1 MEIGMV
7 HKVDID
13 DEMQQAYL
21 DYAMSV
27 IVARALPDARDGL
40 KPVHRRILYAM
51 HDMGLRPDTPFKKS
65 ARIVG
70 EVLGKYHPHGDMAV
84 YDAMARMAQDFSLRY
99 LLVNGQGN
107 FGSIDGDPP
116 AAMRYTE
123 AKMAALA
130 SHMLSDIAKNTVDFS
145 DNFDSTLQEPIVL
158 PSALPNLLVNGATG
172 IAVGMA
178 TSIPPHNLGEVI
190 DAIQYLLKNWE
201 RLDDINIEDLMDFIQ
216 GPDFPTGGVILHES
230 EGDGLVSAYSTGRG
244 RVSVQAKAH
253 LEEMDRGR
261 NRIIVTELP
270 YMTNKASL
278 IERIAELVRD
288 EKIEGIVDLRD
299 ESDRQGMRI
308 VIELSK
314 NANPEDVLQN
324 LYKHTPM
331 QSTFSIIMLALVD
344 GEPRILSLKQAL
356 KVYVEH
362 RLEIVRRRSEYDLEK
377 ARQRA
382 HILEGLRVAI
392 KNLDE
397 VIDLIRRAPDVET
410 ARDRLMKRYKLSQL
424 QAQAILDMQLR
435 RLAALERK
443 KIELEYKEVIAL
455 IKELE
460 NLLRSPQKMLQVIGG
475 ELAQIKDE
483 FGDRRRTYILELK
496 NGEKRTTL
504 KSANDLVEEKQIWV
518 SVNEDN
524 LISRTLSDKQPRLSG
539 TDAPVLIVGAST
551 RDTLYLAAENGDC
564 AAIPVHALPETD
576 KPSEG
581 TPISKVSVLRPD
593 QNLAALFT
601 LPNRSQSEILDLYQ
615 SWYVLTVTRQGMV
628 KKSLI
633 SDLPGASAGSFTL
646 VKVNDE
652 DRLGWIKLSNGED
665 DILIQTAN
673 GMAIRF
679 SENDVRPMGLVAAGV
694 MGIKLQ
700 SEDTVVGV
708 EIVPEKGEVFL
719 IAENGYGKRIKTDQF
734 PKQGRYGQGVQS
746 WKLAQNIKVAGMVTG
761 KGTDRAIVF
770 LRKLAPKSIRLDSAP
785 LQTRA
790 ARGKSVQEIKEGDLI
805 ISLTLPWTTPRP
817 TPKQSTKSS
826 TSRSKKTS
834 SKTASKSTRSTQ
846 PNKTRAVK
854 TTTKAPSGK
863 INASKTNPAAKSS
876 SVKKPRTKS

>member
-7 HKVDID
+7 QKINID

-99 LLVNGQGN
+99 LLVDGQGN
-107 FGSIDGDPP
+107 FGSVDGDPP

-123 AKMAALA
+123 AKMAPLA
-130 SHMLSDIAKNTVDFS
+130 SYMLSDIAKNTVDFS
-145 DNFDSTLQEPIVL
+145 DNFDNTMQEPTVL
-158 PSALPNLLVNGATG
+158 PAALPNLLVNGATG

-178 TSIPPHNLGEVI
+178 TSIPPHNLIEVI
-190 DAIQYLLKNWE
+190 DAIQYLLQNWGKLE
-201 RLDDINIEDLMDFIQ
+201 DISVEDLMRFIK

-230 EGDGLVSAYSTGRG
+230 AGDGLVSAYSTGRG

-261 NRIIVTELP
+261 SRIIVTELP
-270 YMTNKASL
+270 YMTNKSSL
-278 IERIAELVRD
+278 IERIAELARD
-288 EKIEGIVDLRD
+288 EKLEGLVDLRD

-314 NANPEDVLQN
+314 NANPEAVLQN

-331 QSTFSIIMLALVD
+331 QSTFSMIMLALVD
-344 GEPRILSLKQAL
+344 GEPRMLSLKQIL
-356 KVYVEH
+356 RVYIEH
-362 RLEIVRRRSEYDLEK
+362 RLEIVRRRSEHDLDK

-382 HILEGLRVAI
+382 HILEGLRIALN
-392 KNLDE
+392 NLDE
-397 VIDLIRRAPDVET
+397 VISIIRKAPDAET
-410 ARDRLMKRYKLSQL
+410 ARDRLIKRFKLSQV

-443 KIELEYKEVIAL
+443 KIELEYKEITTF

-460 NLLRSPQKMLQVIGG
+460 GLLRSPQKMRQVIGE
-475 ELAQIKDE
+475 ELSAIKE
-483 FGDRRRTYILELK
+483 QFGDRRRTYILELK
-496 NGEKRTTL
+496 EGEKRSTL
-504 KSANDLVEEKQIWV
+504 KSASELVEEKSIWV
-518 SVNEDN
+518 SVNEDG
-524 LISRTLSDKQPRLSG
+524 LISRSLSEKQPRLSG
-539 TDAPVLIVGAST
+539 GDAPVLIVSANT
-551 RDTLYLAAENGDC
+551 RDTLYMVTDTGES
-564 AAIPVHALPETD
+564 AAIPVHALQETD

-581 TPISKVSVLRPD
+581 TPIAKVSVLRPD
-593 QNLAALFT
+593 HNLVALFT
-601 LPNRSQSEILDLYQ
+601 LPSRSQSENLERYQ
-615 SWYVLTVTRQGMV
+615 DWHVLSVTQQGMI

-633 SDLPGASAGSFTL
+633 VDLPGTSAGSFTL
-646 VKVNDE
+646 VKVNE
-652 DRLGWIKLSNGED
+652 GDRLGWVKFTNGED

-679 SENDVRPMGLVAAGV
+679 SENEVRPMGLVAAGV

-700 SEDTVVGV
+700 NGDEVVGA
-708 EIVPEKGEVFL
+708 EIVSEKGDVFL
-719 IAENGYGKRIKTDQF
+719 VAENGMGKRIKADQF
-734 PKQGRYGQGVQS
+734 PKQGRYGSGVQS
-746 WKLAQNIKVAGMVTG
+746 WKLAQNIKVVGMTIG
-761 KGTDRAIVF
+761 KGTDRAILF
-770 LRKLAPKSIRLDSAP
+770 LKKFAPKSIRLDEAP
-785 LQTRA
+785 LQTRT
-790 ARGKSVQEIKEGDLI
+790 ARGKSIQEVKTGDLVI
-805 ISLTLPWTTPRP
+805 GFTIPWTAPRP
-817 TPKQSTKSS
+817 SEPKKATSAAQKTRKPSPKS
-826 TSRSKKTS
+826 KTS
-834 SKTASKSTRSTQ
+834 SAKAPGTQ
-846 PNKTRAVK
+846 IKPVK
-854 TTTKAPSGK
+854 TSTSTKGATARKPSGG
-863 INASKTNPAAKSS
+863 KT
-876 SVKKPRTKS
+876 SVAKKPPAKK

>member
-7 HKVDID
+7 QKINID

-99 LLVNGQGN
+99 LLVDGQGN
-107 FGSIDGDPP
+107 FGSVDGDPP

-123 AKMAALA
+123 AKMAPLA
-130 SHMLSDIAKNTVDFS
+130 SYMLSDIAKNTVDFA
-145 DNFDSTLQEPIVL
+145 DNFDNTMQEPTVL
-158 PSALPNLLVNGATG
+158 PAALPNLLVNGATG

-178 TSIPPHNLGEVI
+178 TSIPPHNLSEVI
-190 DAIQYLLKNWE
+190 DAIQYLLQNWGKLE
-201 RLDDINIEDLMDFIQ
+201 DISVEDLMRFIK

-230 EGDGLVSAYSTGRG
+230 AGDGLVSAYSTGRG

-261 NRIIVTELP
+261 SRIIVTELP
-270 YMTNKASL
+270 YMTNKSSL
-278 IERIAELVRD
+278 IERIAELARD
-288 EKIEGIVDLRD
+288 EKLEGLVDLRD

-314 NANPEDVLQN
+314 NANPEAVLQN

-331 QSTFSIIMLALVD
+331 QSTFSMIMLALVD
-344 GEPRILSLKQAL
+344 GEPRMLSLKQIL
-356 KVYVEH
+356 RVYIEH
-362 RLEIVRRRSEYDLEK
+362 RLEIVRRRSEHDLDK

-382 HILEGLRVAI
+382 HILEGLRIALN
-392 KNLDE
+392 NLDE
-397 VIDLIRRAPDVET
+397 VISIIRKAPDAET
-410 ARDRLMKRYKLSQL
+410 ARDRLIKRFKLSQV

-443 KIELEYKEVIAL
+443 KIELEYKEITTF

-460 NLLRSPQKMLQVIGG
+460 GLLRSPQKMRQVIGE
-475 ELAQIKDE
+475 ELSGIKE
-483 FGDRRRTYILELK
+483 QFGDRRRTYILELK
-496 NGEKRTTL
+496 EGEKRSTL
-504 KSANDLVEEKQIWV
+504 KSASELVEEKSIWV
-518 SVNEDN
+518 SVNEDG
-524 LISRTLSDKQPRLSG
+524 LISRSLSEKQPRLSG
-539 TDAPVLIVGAST
+539 GDAPVLIVSANT
-551 RDTLYLAAENGDC
+551 RDTLYMVTDTGES
-564 AAIPVHALPETD
+564 AAIPVHALQETD

-581 TPISKVSVLRPD
+581 TPIAKVSVLRPD
-593 QNLAALFT
+593 HNLVALFT
-601 LPNRSQSEILDLYQ
+601 LPSRSQSENLERYQ
-615 SWYVLTVTRQGMV
+615 DWHVLSVTQQGMI

-633 SDLPGASAGSFTL
+633 VDLPGTSAGSFTL
-646 VKVNDE
+646 VKVNE
-652 DRLGWIKLSNGED
+652 GDRLGWVKFTNGED

-679 SENDVRPMGLVAAGV
+679 SENEVRPMGLVAAGV

-700 SEDTVVGV
+700 NGDEVVGA
-708 EIVPEKGEVFL
+708 EIVSEKGDVFL
-719 IAENGYGKRIKTDQF
+719 VAENGMGKRIKADQF
-734 PKQGRYGQGVQS
+734 PKQGRYGSGVQS
-746 WKLAQNIKVAGMVTG
+746 WKLAQNIKVVGMTIG
-761 KGTDRAIVF
+761 KGTDRAILF
-770 LRKLAPKSIRLDSAP
+770 LKKFAPKSIRLDEAP
-785 LQTRA
+785 LQTRT
-790 ARGKSVQEIKEGDLI
+790 ARGKSIQEVKTGDLVI
-805 ISLTLPWTTPRP
+805 GFTIPWTAPRP
-817 TPKQSTKSS
+817 SEPKKATSAAQKTRKSS
-826 TSRSKKTS
+826 PKSKTS
-834 SKTASKSTRSTQ
+834 SAKHPGTEIK
-846 PNKTRAVK
+846 PVK
-854 TTTKAPSGK
+854 TSTSSKGATARKPSGG
-863 INASKTNPAAKSS
+863 KT
-876 SVKKPRTKS
+876 SVAKKPPAKK